1 MMEILQR
8 FHDSSESLP
17 GTASKGPAPPDVIDE
32 GEESRAEDR
41 EEEGLSSE
49 TLANFMAQV
58 TFSVATWTC
67 WAAMVLSAKLSSHD
81 DIAKCVMG

>member
-17 GTASKGPAPPDVIDE
+17 GTASEGPALPDMTDE
-32 GEESRAEDR
+32 GEESGAEDR

-49 TLANFMAQV
+49 TLAKFMAQV
-58 TFSVATWTC
+58 TFLVVT
-67 WAAMVLSAKLSSHD
+67 
-81 DIAKCVMG
+81 